1 MPFKDILTK
10 DDFAYDSDFDQEK
23 LEIRARQGDNE
34 AHLKL
39 QERAYS
45 KKVDALAM
53 SLAKKAGME
62 QVPWFVLTWF
72 VTWTYLVLSL
82 SACFFRADFVNV
94 TIGAVSIYMLTE
106 T

>member
-1 MPFKDILTK
+1 MPFKDILSK

-23 LEIRARQGDNE
+23 LELRARQGDNE

-53 SLAKKAGME
+53 
-62 QVPWFVLTWF
+62 
-72 VTWTYLVLSL
+72 
-82 SACFFRADFVNV
+82 
-94 TIGAVSIYMLTE
+94 
-106 T
+106 